1 MDQCMR
7 WKLFILIKTCIFIIY
22 WVWERIQTQWHE
34 SASGCPLI
42 KQMVRF
48 TWFPSLPILC
58 CDTAVQWLALP
69 PHTNQFFLWI
79 YTENFS
85 VWIVFFVRAGHS
97 KSQTFGLFCWFL
109 HVGPAMCGSSCP
121 GCIQLK
127 HCYDPKWCNRIQV
140 WYQCHIFHTADQRWY
155 LNLKGT
161 Q

>member
-34 SASGCPLI
+34 SASACPLI

-58 CDTAVQWLALP
+58 CDTAVHWLVHLTPTSFYFGFTQVAF
-69 PHTNQFFLWI
+69 QFESCSL
-79 YTENFS
+79 S
-85 VWIVFFVRAGHS
+85 VQVIQSHKHLDS
-97 KSQTFGLFCWFL
+97 L
-109 HVGPAMCGSSCP
+109 VGP

-127 HCYDPKWCNRIQV
+127 HCSDPKWCNRIEV

-161 Q
+161 